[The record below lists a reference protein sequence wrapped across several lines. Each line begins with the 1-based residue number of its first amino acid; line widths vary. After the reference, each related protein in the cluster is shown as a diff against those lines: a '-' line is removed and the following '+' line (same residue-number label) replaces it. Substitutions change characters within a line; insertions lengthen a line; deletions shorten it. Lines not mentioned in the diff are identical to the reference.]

1 MEESLP
7 IQEIEK
13 DRAIEYPLLP
23 DREGHDVSPEVTL
36 MLRRSMR
43 TQHES
48 YATLV
53 WRKFR
58 KSKIAI
64 VGGLIVLSL
73 FIMAIFADFFSPY
86 DPVRL
91 NMSEGFIP
99 PTQLHFVD
107 ETGQFH
113 IRPFVYKRVQV
124 LNADMTATWTD
135 DTKVRYPINFFVP
148 GWEYKLFG
156 LIPMNIHLYGVAGDA
171 TIYLLGTDRF
181 GRDMYGRSCLAGR
194 ISLTMAL
201 FGTLIS
207 VAVGSIVGVFSGYY
221 GGAVDNWTQR
231 FVEFVQ
237 SFPQLPLW
245 MALAAII
252 PITWDQFAVFV
263 TMSIIFALLSWTL
276 LAREVRGKVLALRET
291 DFVLAAQEMGASD
304 RRIMFA
310 HLLPN
315 TLSHIIVVLTL
326 TIPTI
331 ILAESFLSFL
341 GIGIQEPLVSWGT
354 MMRDAQTLQTLG
366 FNPWIASSVF
376 FIIAA
381 VLGFNFLGDGL
392 RRCGSHTM
400 SMSGAGALLT
410 KTRERRLHS

>member
-1 MEESLP
+1 MSESIRYP
-7 IQEIEK
+7 EAEQE
-13 DRAIEYPLLP
+13 RSIEYPLLP
-23 DREGHDVSPEVTL
+23 DAEGRVVSPELTT
-36 MLRRSMR
+36 MLRRTSR
-43 TQHES
+43 THES
-48 YATLV
+48 YGELV

-64 VGGLIVLSL
+64 AGGLIVIGL
-73 FIMAIFADFFSPY
+73 FILAIFAEFFSPY
-86 DPVRL
+86 DPVKL
-91 NMSEGFIP
+91 NMTEAYTP

-107 ETGQFH
+107 SSGAFH
-113 IRPFVYKRVQV
+113 FMPFVYKREQV
-124 LNADMTATWTD
+124 LNADMTSTWAD
-135 DTKVRYPINFFVP
+135 DTSVRYPVVFFAK
-148 GWEYKLFG
+148 GWSYKLFG
-156 LIPMNIHLYGVAGDA
+156 LIPTNVHLFGVAGDA
-171 TIYLLGTDRF
+171 KLFLLGTDRF
-181 GRDMYGRSCLAGR
+181 GRDIFGRASVAGR

-207 VAVGSIVGVFSGYY
+207 VVVGAVVGVFSGYY

-245 MALAAII
+245 MALAAVI

-263 TMSIIFALLSWTL
+263 TMSFIFALLSWTL

-304 RRIMFA
+304 ARIMFQ

-315 TLSHIIVVLTL
+315 TFSHIIVVLTL

-354 MMRDAQTLQTLG
+354 MMRDAQTIQTLG

-392 RRCGSHTM
+392 RDAADPY
-400 SMSGAGALLT
+400 SMS
-410 KTRERRLHS
+410 